1 MKNNIR
7 FLALALT
14 GILALGGCSSQG
26 ASKADE
32 DSNETIEFNGAGA
45 ENDDSEETKEASDE
59 QTDDGQAQTDES
71 EETLDSEEEK
81 GQAEAPAVSIK
92 QSEEKKIYD
101 DTGEVLIVTE
111 SHAIVEITS
120 DGFDALKNT
129 VEGYYG
135 KDNTDTLDGMTEEA
149 QNHLQGM
156 KELEDYDVSQ
166 FPTYYMDKTASLERS
181 DSSVI
186 SFSNMDYEYW
196 GGAHGNYATYG
207 YTVDVE
213 SGSELKFEDIITDM
227 EGFRAEAVPYVTDKL
242 YEDYGDG
249 LFPEYAETVGS
260 TFGGEYEP
268 SWFLNATGIVI
279 VFQTYEVGPY
289 VMGQAVVTLPY
300 LQFGKY
306 MNEKY
311 LAPKGELVAGVSAN
325 MDMSAFLG
333 ESGEVS
339 LNSINNEYDASE
351 VLIVVGATSE
361 QVSNSGYFQG
371 AYVVRNARGR
381 TFIIVSAE
389 NNSFVYEITGG
400 NVTKCDELVDS
411 RVIGENVGTDK
422 LSFNVDLNILGTYF
436 SDMIYKLTD
445 DGKLEQTEEIFYRNT
460 DKQYVTLESQYVM
473 TVMKELPVVQ
483 SGGENK
489 LAVGTMLYITG
500 TNNKDK
506 AYFEIV
512 KDDGKGGI
520 EFTGDN
526 GEIDFSIEQSESGRT
541 LYIDG
546 VSEYEYFDKIPYMQ

>member
-7 FLALALT
+7 FLALALA
-14 GILALGGCSSQG
+14 GILALGGCSSQE

-32 DSNETIEFNGAGA
+32 ESNETIEFGGSGA
-45 ENDDSEETKEASDE
+45 ENGNAEETKETSNEQADE
-59 QTDDGQAQTDES
+59 GQAQTDES
-71 EETLDSEEEK
+71 AETLDAEA

-92 QSEEKKIYD
+92 QSERREIYD
-101 DTGEVLIVTE
+101 DTGKVLIVTE

-213 SGSELKFEDIITDM
+213 SGSELKFEDIIADM

-242 YEDYGDG
+242 DEDYGDG

-300 LQFGKY
+300 SQFGKY

-351 VLIVVGATSE
+351 VLIVAGTASE
-361 QVSNSGYFQG
+361 QVSTGYFQG
-371 AYVVRNARGR
+371 AYVVRNAQGR
-381 TFIIVSAE
+381 IFMIVSADK
-389 NNSFVYEITGG
+389 NSFVYEITGG
-400 NVTKCDELVDS
+400 NITKCDELVDS
-411 RVIGENVGTDK
+411 RVISENVGTDK
-422 LSFNVDLNILGTYF
+422 LSFSVDLNILGTYF
-436 SDMIYKLTD
+436 SNMIYKLTD
-445 DGKLEQTEEIFYRNT
+445 DGNLEQTEEIFYTNI
-460 DKQYVTLESQYVM
+460 DKRYVTLESLYVM

-489 LAVGTMLYITG
+489 LAVGTKLYITG

-526 GEIDFSIEQSESGRT
+526 GEIDFSIEQSGSGRT

-546 VSEYEYFDKIPYMQ
+546 VSEYEYFGKIPYMQ

>member
-1 MKNNIR
+1 MKNNMR

-14 GILALGGCSSQG
+14 GILVLSGCSSQE
-26 ASKADE
+26 ASKTDE
-32 DSNETIEFNGAGA
+32 DSLETIEFGEPGM
-45 ENDDSEETKEASDE
+45 EDGDGEETRETSEE
-59 QTDDGQAQTDES
+59 QTDEEQARTDES
-71 EETLDSEEEK
+71 AETLDAEA

-101 DTGEVLIVTE
+101 DTGEVLLVTE

-120 DGFDALKNT
+120 DGFDALKKT

-135 KDNTDTLDGMTEEA
+135 KDNTDTIDDMTEEA
-149 QNHLQGM
+149 QNHLQGL
-156 KELEDYDVSQ
+156 KELDGYDVSP
-166 FPTYYMDKTASLERS
+166 FPTYYMDKTSSLERS

-242 YEDYGDG
+242 DEDYGDG

-289 VMGQAVVTLPY
+289 AMGQAVVTLPY
-300 LQFGKY
+300 SQFGKY

-339 LNSINNEYDASE
+339 LNSINNEYDVNE
-351 VLIVVGATSE
+351 VLIVAGAASE
-361 QVSNSGYFQG
+361 QVSNSGYLQG
-371 AYVVRNARGR
+371 AYVVRNAQGR
-381 TFIIVSAE
+381 IFMIVSADK
-389 NNSFVYEITGG
+389 NSFVYEITGG

-422 LSFNVDLNILGTYF
+422 LSFSVDLKILGTYF

-445 DGKLEQTEEIFYRNT
+445 DGKLEQTEEIFYTNI
-460 DKQYVTLESQYVM
+460 DKRYVTLESQYVM

-489 LAVGTMLYITG
+489 LAVGTKLYITG

-526 GEIDFSIEQSESGRT
+526 GEIDFSIEQSGSGRT

-546 VSEYEYFDKIPYMQ
+546 VSEHEYFDKVPYMQ

>member
-32 DSNETIEFNGAGA
+32 ESNETIEFDGSGA
-45 ENDDSEETKEASDE
+45 ENGDSEEDGEASEE

-71 EETLDSEEEK
+71 AEALGAET
-81 GQAEAPAVSIK
+81 GQTKAPAVSIK
-92 QSEEKKIYD
+92 QSEEKEIYD

-129 VEGYYG
+129 VEGYYE
-135 KDNTDTLDGMTEEA
+135 KDNTETLDEMTEEA

-156 KELEDYDVSQ
+156 KELEDYDYDVSQ
-166 FPTYYMDKTASLERS
+166 FPIYYMDKTASLERS

-213 SGSELKFEDIITDM
+213 SCSELKFEDIITDM

-242 YEDYGDG
+242 YEDYGDD

-289 VMGQAVVTLPY
+289 AMGQAVVTLPY
-300 LQFGKY
+300 SQFGKY

-339 LNSINNEYDASE
+339 INSINNEYDASE
-351 VLIVVGATSE
+351 VLIVAGTASE
-361 QVSNSGYFQG
+361 QVSTGYFQG
-371 AYVVRNARGR
+371 AYVVRNAQGR
-381 TFIIVSAE
+381 IFMIVSAD

-460 DKQYVTLESQYVM
+460 NKQYVTLESQYVM

-483 SGGENK
+483 SGVENK
-489 LAVGTMLYITG
+489 LAVGTKLYITG

-526 GEIDFSIEQSESGRT
+526 GEIDFSIEQSESGRI